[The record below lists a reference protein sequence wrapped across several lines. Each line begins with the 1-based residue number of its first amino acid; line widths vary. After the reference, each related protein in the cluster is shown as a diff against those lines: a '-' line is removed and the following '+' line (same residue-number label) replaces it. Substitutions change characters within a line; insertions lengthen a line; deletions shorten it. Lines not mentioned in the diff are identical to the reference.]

1 MVFSLFVVLDAYQQK
16 AVLLR
21 GLVLATRERSD
32 VVIYGN
38 PASVWHSKLSL
49 KFDE

>member
-21 GLVLATRERSD
+21 ELVLATRERSD
-32 VVIYGN
+32 VVI
-38 PASVWHSKLSL
+38 
-49 KFDE
+49 